1 MKNNKKIILAAGA
14 AALGLV
20 AATGVTSGLAWF
32 TAANTVTINGLQF
45 QAAAEEGIV
54 VANSDKATWTTT
66 ASAKHNGAGSEFI
79 PTSTADFGTW
89 YHALSDSAT
98 DGQSNLSYEAFTI
111 TEAEGVNTGTTAT
124 QVASAKNVYLLNK
137 FYIQSAGAYTITAQ
151 DIYVQDLAVTGGS
164 ASTELNK
171 SLRVGVKYGT
181 SSTIFA
187 PITGATATYTVNGED
202 EVTAITATA
211 APLTS
216 AEVAGSV
223 TIPAYNASGTGAL
236 EFNVYLWFEGEDAA
250 NKSANITSTLDSL
263 AISFKFGNKNHD

>member
-54 VANSDKATWTTT
+54 VANSDKAAWTTT

-137 FYIQSAGAYTITAQ
+137 FYIQSAGAYTIAAQ
-151 DIYVQDLAVTGGS
+151 DIYVQDLAVTGSS

-181 SSTIFA
+181 SATIFA
-187 PITGATATYTVNGED
+187 PVTGATASYTVNGED
-202 EVTAITATA
+202 DVTAITATA